1 MIEVEQLVRRFG
13 DFEAVRGVSFEVAE
27 GEIFGFLGPNGA
39 GKTTTI
45 NMLVTMLRPSAG
57 EARVAGFSVR
67 EDPRSVRESIGIV
80 FQDTTL
86 DDTLTGWE
94 NLRFHAD
101 VYDISTKLFRERAK
115 EVLQTVELEG
125 RRDDLVRNYSGG
137 MKRRLEIARGL
148 LHYPKVLFLDE
159 PTLGLDPQSRI
170 ALWEYIREIQRREKI
185 TVFLTT
191 HYMAEA
197 EYCGRIAIIDHGDIV
212 ALDTPAQ
219 LKESVGGDVVTLAT
233 RDNLKAV
240 RELEEDLHLQPRTE
254 DDLIR
259 FEAPEGAATVA
270 NVFRQLTPEIVLF
283 ELHKPSLEDV
293 FIDLTG
299 RAIRDDEASGA
310 DKMRS
315 QMRSGGI
322 IGPSGRRMS

>member
-101 VYDISTKLFRERAK
+101 VYDIPTKLFRERAK
-115 EVLQTVELEG
+115 EVLQTVELED
-125 RRDDLVRNYSGG
+125 RRDTLVRNYSGG

-159 PTLGLDPQSRI
+159 PTLGLDPQSRV
-170 ALWEYIREIQRREKI
+170 ALWDYIREIQQREKI

-197 EYCGRIAIIDHGDIV
+197 EYCGRIAIIDNGDIV
-212 ALDTPAQ
+212 ALDTPAR
-219 LKESVGGDVVTLAT
+219 LKESVGGDVVTLT
-233 RDNLKAV
+233 TNDNLQAGL
-240 RELEEDLHLQPRTE
+240 ELEELRLRPRIE
-254 DDLIR
+254 DGLIR
-259 FEAPEGAATVA
+259 FEAPEGATTVA
-270 NVFRQLTPEIVLF
+270 NVFRQLTPKIMSVD
-283 ELHKPSLEDV
+283 LHKPSLEDV
-293 FIDLTG
+293 FIKLTG
-299 RAIRDDEASGA
+299 REIRDDEASEA

-315 QMRSGGI
+315 QMRAGGI
-322 IGPSGRRMS
+322 IGPGGRRMS

>member
-13 DFEAVRGVSFEVAE
+13 EFEAVRGVSFEVGE

-45 NMLVTMLRPSAG
+45 NMLVTVLRPSAG
-57 EARVAGFSVR
+57 EARVAGYSVR

-86 DDTLTGWE
+86 DDSLTGWE

-101 VYDISTKLFRERAK
+101 VYDIPMKLFRERAK

-159 PTLGLDPQSRI
+159 PTLGLDPQSRV
-170 ALWEYIREIQRREKI
+170 ALWDYIRGIQQREKI

-197 EYCGRIAIIDHGDIV
+197 EYCGRIAIIDNGDIV
-212 ALDTPAQ
+212 ALDTPAR
-219 LKESVGGDVVTLAT
+219 LKESVGGDVVTLRT
-233 RDNLKAV
+233 NDNLRAGL
-240 RELEEDLHLQPRTE
+240 ELEELRLEPRIE
-254 DDLIR
+254 DRLIR

-270 NVFRQLTPEIVLF
+270 NVFRQLTPDILSVD
-283 ELHKPSLEDV
+283 LHKPSLEDV
-293 FIDLTG
+293 FIKLTG
-299 RAIRDDEASGA
+299 REIRDDGASEA

-315 QMRSGGI
+315 QMRSGGMMSP
-322 IGPSGRRMS
+322 GGRRM

>member
-13 DFEAVRGVSFEVAE
+13 DVEAVRGVTFEVGE
-27 GEIFGFLGPNGA
+27 GELFGFLGPNGA

-57 EARVAGFSVR
+57 EARVAGYSVR

-86 DDTLTGWE
+86 DDSLTGWE

-101 VYDISTKLFRERAK
+101 VYDIPTKLFRERAE
-115 EVLQTVELEG
+115 EVLQTVELEN

-170 ALWEYIREIQRREKI
+170 ALWDYIRAIQQREKI

-212 ALDTPAQ
+212 ALDTPAR
-219 LKESVGGDVVTLAT
+219 LKESVGGDVVTLT
-233 RDNLKAV
+233 TSDNLRAGV
-240 RELEEDLHLQPRTE
+240 ELEELRLQPRIE
-254 DDLIR
+254 DGLIR
-259 FEAPEGAATVA
+259 FEAPEGAKTVA
-270 NVFRQLTPEIVLF
+270 NVFRQLTPEILSVD
-283 ELHKPSLEDV
+283 LHKPSLEDV
-293 FIDLTG
+293 FIHLTG
-299 RAIRDDEASGA
+299 REIRDDEASSA

-315 QMRSGGI
+315 QMRSGGV
-322 IGPSGRRMS
+322 IGPGGRRMS